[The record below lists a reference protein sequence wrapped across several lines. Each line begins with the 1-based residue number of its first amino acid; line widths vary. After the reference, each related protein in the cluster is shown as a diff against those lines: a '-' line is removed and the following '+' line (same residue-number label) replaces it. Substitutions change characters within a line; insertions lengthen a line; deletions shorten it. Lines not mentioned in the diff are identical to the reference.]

1 MSIIQG
7 LTQHMGCGNKAP
19 AAGEKF
25 LHFLEKNVVFLNHL
39 IGAVEERLKCQEGL
53 RLR

>member
-7 LTQHMGCGNKAP
+7 LTQQMGCGSETL

-25 LHFLEKNVVFLNHL
+25 LHFLEKNMVFLNHL

-53 RLR
+53 KLR